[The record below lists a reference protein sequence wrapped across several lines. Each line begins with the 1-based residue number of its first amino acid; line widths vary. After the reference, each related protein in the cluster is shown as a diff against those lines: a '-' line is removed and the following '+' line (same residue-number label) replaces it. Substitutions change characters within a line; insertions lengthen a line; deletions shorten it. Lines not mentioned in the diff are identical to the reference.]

1 MAALADPTPNQR
13 NGAPKA
19 PAGAAAANGTAG
31 DVETTGETT
40 GGVSESAA
48 SNATPPASAATAA
61 TTTSTAT
68 AKKAAAPATNGKA
81 AKKNLDPSEVRA

>member
-1 MAALADPTPNQR
+1 MAALADPATNQR

-19 PAGAAAANGTAG
+19 PAGATAVNGTAG

-48 SNATPPASAATAA
+48 SNATPPAAAAPA
-61 TTTSTAT
+61 TTTSTA
-68 AKKAAAPATNGKA
+68 APKKAAAPATNGKA